1 MKYMDNELAT
11 ISLDNLA
18 ELQRDRITLDLVRV
32 AIKNACEY
40 RNGEVDYISSSR
52 LLDALKVVDPS
63 FVAMLRALAR
73 SKQIKKM
80 DEEAPEVDE
89 DGEE

>member
-11 ISLDNLA
+11 ISLDNLT
-18 ELQRDRITLDLVRV
+18 ELLRDRIILDELRV

-40 RNGEVDYISSSR
+40 RNGEIDYVSSSR
-52 LLDALKVVDPS
+52 LIAALEVVDPS
-63 FVAMLRALAR
+63 FVAMLHALAR
-73 SKQIKKM
+73 SKQIKKI